1 MRSTRIPVSAATV
14 SLTDAGVFHRG
25 MLDAR
30 STRTDR
36 MESPVTNE
44 KSILTG
50 VKRGL
55 ARRCPNCGKGR
66 LFRGYLKV
74 RYPCEVCGTNNTI
87 YPSDDFPPYLTI
99 LVAGHV
105 LVALFMWSDRV
116 YAPPLWLESAI
127 WLPATVMVCLALL
140 PFMKG
145 ATVELC
151 WATNSIRR
159 NSAT

>member
-1 MRSTRIPVSAATV
+1 M
-14 SLTDAGVFHRG
+14 
-25 MLDAR
+25 
-30 STRTDR
+30 
-36 MESPVTNE
+36 TNE
-44 KSILTG
+44 KSTLTG

-55 ARRCPNCGKGR
+55 SRRCPNCGKGR
-66 LFRGYLKV
+66 LFSGYLKV
-74 RYPCEVCGTNNTI
+74 RTPCEVCGTDNSI

-105 LVALFMWSDRV
+105 LIALFMWSDRV
-116 YAPPLWLESAI
+116 FAPPLWLESAI

-145 ATVELC
+145 ATVGLC
-151 WATNSIRR
+151 WATNLIRR